1 MSLVTSGL
9 RGSVKEDAPEGHQ
22 TIPKS
27 RLALAAG
34 LGETAASLAPAPE
47 AQEVE

>member
-1 MSLVTSGL
+1 VTPL
-9 RGSVKEDAPEGHQ
+9 PVIRCIDLQEQAFAVLEE
-22 TIPKS
+22 S

-47 AQEVE
+47 APEVA